1 MKSFWSIILAFILC
15 ASIGV
20 GIFFGFKYKENIKE
34 YFSNLA
40 SSSEESSSSI
50 EDSPISSEDNS
61 SSSSSSSS
69 SEEVLDYKALYEEQ
83 LGLNNTLIDTNSNLE
98 KELDKYNGITFSDS
112 LYPILTLYEGDN
124 VLLCTGVIEED
135 VESGGGY
142 VYFKTNKISGFDLSS
157 LKESLK
163 NLDISK
169 IVKER
174 CEMYSYIYYNKNEIY
189 SASKVVDNYN
199 INSVTILIDNK
210 GDAGYVN
217 INDNPVIHAEW
228 EDDAYTTS
236 VVTNSFSFNEET
248 GMYDLDV
255 RIIFTWNCASI

>member
-20 GIFFGFKYKENIKE
+20 GIFFGFNYKDNIKE

-98 KELDKYNGITFSDS
+98 KELDKYEGVTITESFILILS
-112 LYPILTLYEGDN
+112 LYNSDNTL
-124 VLLCTGVIEED
+124 LLQTGNIDKSEP
-135 VESGGGY
+135 Y
-142 VYFKTNKISGFDLSS
+142 VYSKSSKISGSELIDI
-157 LKESLK
+157 EDSLK
-163 NLDISK
+163 NVELSNIVIDYAEK
-169 IVKER
+169 ITTLTFAAQN
-174 CEMYSYIYYNKNEIY
+174 INKTLTYVEN
-189 SASKVVDNYN
+189 VN
-199 INSVTILIDNK
+199 INSLSILIDNK

-217 INDNPVIHAEW
+217 INDNPVIHSEW
-228 EDDAYTTS
+228 EEDAYSFSATS
-236 VVTNSFSFNEET
+236 NSFSFNEET